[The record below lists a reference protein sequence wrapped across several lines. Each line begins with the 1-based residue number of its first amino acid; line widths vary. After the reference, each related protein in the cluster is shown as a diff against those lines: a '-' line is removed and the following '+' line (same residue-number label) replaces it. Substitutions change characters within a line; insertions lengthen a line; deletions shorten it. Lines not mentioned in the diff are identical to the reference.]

1 MTCELIEARLLDDD
15 RAFLDRD
22 VREHLKD
29 CPACHRFY
37 EELEEIEQLHRSLA
51 RRERAPLNF
60 TGQVIH
66 RVSRHSRFNFP
77 LIAATGFTLAVL
89 TVMAGVGTSPPVEP
103 AELIVHQT
111 SPGISHSSS
120 LLLEQAQP
128 VEFDASYPRV
138 RIYVMDPD
146 APLKPEEGSRIE
158 IRPTDQAQIDYLRYV
173 SH

>member
-66 RVSRHSRFNFP
+66 RVSRHSRFNFQ
-77 LIAATGFTLAVL
+77 LIAAAGFILVALA
-89 TVMAGVGTSPPVEP
+89 VMAGVGTSPSVAPGEWV
-103 AELIVHQT
+103 VDQT
-111 SPGISHSSS
+111 SPSVPRPSSR
-120 LLLEQAQP
+120 LLEQAQP